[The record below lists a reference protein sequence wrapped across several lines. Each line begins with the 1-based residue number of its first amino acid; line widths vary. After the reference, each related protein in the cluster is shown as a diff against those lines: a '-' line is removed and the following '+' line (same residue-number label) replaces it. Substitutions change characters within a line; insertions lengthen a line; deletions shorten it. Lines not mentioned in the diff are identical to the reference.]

1 MALVVGEVLGIISL
15 LASGAHAGD
24 FGGNVSGAFIDALI
38 EFACVAT
45 WPTASV
51 KDSLS
56 RSAERVLCSGHFC
69 RCLDSFELDPERVRI
84 DGIYCV

>member
-24 FGGNVSGAFIDALI
+24 LGGNVGGAFIDALI
-38 EFACVAT
+38 EFAFVAT

-51 KDSLS
+51 NESFS
-56 RSAERVLCSGHFC
+56 RSAERVLCSDHF
-69 RCLDSFELDPERVRI
+69 L
-84 DGIYCV
+84 